1 MTAAQKCQSVFHLGG
16 NVAVEYG
23 LVLPVLLL
31 FVLGIMDTGRLLWTY
46 TTLHRAVED
55 AARCGAVN
63 TSVCGTTAQ
72 IQTYAAAAAW
82 GVPITSSGFTV
93 ATATCGVQVRAT
105 YAFTSIIPWFAAT
118 AAPSST
124 LTLTPTACY
133 PL

>member
-1 MTAAQKCQSVFHLGG
+1 MTSAQNSQSACHRGG

-46 TTLHRAVED
+46 TTLYRAVED

-63 TSVCGTTAQ
+63 KTVCGTSALVQ
-72 IQTYAAAAAW
+72 SYAVTAAW
-82 GVPITSSGFTV
+82 GVPVTSSAFTV
-93 ATATCGVQVRAT
+93 ATATCGMQVSAT

-118 AAPSST
+118 TAPSST
-124 LTLTPTACY
+124 LTLNTTACY